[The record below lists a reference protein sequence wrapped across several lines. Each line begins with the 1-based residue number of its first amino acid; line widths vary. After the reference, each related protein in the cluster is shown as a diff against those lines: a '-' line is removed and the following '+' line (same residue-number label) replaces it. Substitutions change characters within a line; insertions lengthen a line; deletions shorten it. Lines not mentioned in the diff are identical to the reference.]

1 MTAPTPPPALLIVFV
16 AGTTVEREP
25 AFTTGL
31 PVLRNGPPG
40 TFVCFGHGF
49 GHGDGDGERVPLPTD
64 QIVSSEVVAGCA
76 HVGFGGMQFAGEH
89 DGWLVFH
96 RVRDLLPEAELS
108 PERRRRMTLAPR
120 MVTAIFAHGRQVWP
134 VTGYH

>member
-1 MTAPTPPPALLIVFV
+1 MTPPALLIVFV
-16 AGTTVEREP
+16 TGTSIEREP

-31 PVLRNGPPG
+31 PIVRNGPPG
-40 TFVCFGHGF
+40 TFVCFGG
-49 GHGDGDGERVPLPTD
+49 GGAAGERVPLPTD

-76 HVGFGGMQFAGEH
+76 RVGFGGMQFAGEH

-96 RVRDLLPEAELS
+96 RVREVLPEAELS

-120 MVTAIFAHGRQVWP
+120 MVGAIFTSGRQVWP

>member
-1 MTAPTPPPALLIVFV
+1 MTPPALLIVFV
-16 AGTTVEREP
+16 AGTSIEREP

-31 PVLRNGPPG
+31 PIVRNGPPG
-40 TFVCFGHGF
+40 TFVCFGG
-49 GHGDGDGERVPLPTD
+49 GERVPLPTD
-64 QIVSSEVVAGCA
+64 QIISGEVVAGCA
-76 HVGFGGMQFAGEH
+76 RVGFGGMQFAGEH

-108 PERRRRMTLAPR
+108 PERRSRMTLAPR

>member
-1 MTAPTPPPALLIVFV
+1 MTPPALLIVFV
-16 AGTTVEREP
+16 AGTSIEREP

-31 PVLRNGPPG
+31 PIVRNGPPG
-40 TFVCFGHGF
+40 TFVCFGG
-49 GHGDGDGERVPLPTD
+49 GDGGSGGSGSAGERVPLPTD
-64 QIVSSEVVAGCA
+64 QIISGEVVAGCA
-76 HVGFGGMQFAGEH
+76 RVGFGGMQFAGEH

-108 PERRRRMTLAPR
+108 PERRSRMTLALR

>member
-1 MTAPTPPPALLIVFV
+1 MTAPASAPPPALLIQFV
-16 AGTTVEREP
+16 AGTTLEREP

-31 PVLRNGPPG
+31 PVLHNGPPG
-40 TFVCFGHGF
+40 TFVCFAS
-49 GHGDGDGERVPLPTD
+49 GDRVPLPTD
-64 QIVSSEVVAGCA
+64 QIVCSVVVAGCA
-76 HVGFGGMQFAGEH
+76 HVGFGGMQFAGEE

-108 PERRRRMTLAPR
+108 PERRSRMTLAPR
-120 MVTAIFAHGRQVWP
+120 MVTAILAHGRQVWP